1 MVNTTRSESK
11 DVTSKAQGSA
21 AREHSE
27 GLLGLSGLTREAEVQ
42 EGSRSSPTMMQGR
55 LVPGVTGIKC
65 WVRGVDLADSSVL
78 NSRLRWGREEV
89 QGAWRPQH
97 GPVTLP
103 GAPFSPGDN
112 SYKNQR
118 ILHRPKM
125 LVSGLLQST
134 WGAAAP
140 AAGCY
145 WEARSIVLP
154 CPHPQSRPLNYQG
167 SIFGLNPKRVFH
179 QTSPLDDQ

>member
-134 WGAAAP
+134 
-140 AAGCY
+140 CS
-145 WEARSIVLP
+145 E
-154 CPHPQSRPLNYQG
+154 HN
-167 SIFGLNPKRVFH
+167 KREG
-179 QTSPLDDQ
+179 

>member
-1 MVNTTRSESK
+1 MSLDRESSGQSWRLVVNTTHSESK
-11 DVTSKAQGSA
+11 DAISKAQSSA
-21 AREHSE
+21 ARGHSE
-27 GLLGLSGLTREAEVQ
+27 GLLGLSGLTREAQVQ
-42 EGSRSSPTMMQGR
+42 EGSSSSPTMMQGR
-55 LVPGVTGIKC
+55 PVPGVTGIKC

-78 NSRLRWGREEV
+78 NSRLRWRREEV

-103 GAPFSPGDN
+103 GAPFSLGDN

-134 WGAAAP
+134 CSEHNEREG
-140 AAGCY
+140 
-145 WEARSIVLP
+145 
-154 CPHPQSRPLNYQG
+154 
-167 SIFGLNPKRVFH
+167 
-179 QTSPLDDQ
+179 

>member
-89 QGAWRPQH
+89 QGAWRP
-97 GPVTLP
+97 
-103 GAPFSPGDN
+103 
-112 SYKNQR
+112 
-118 ILHRPKM
+118 
-125 LVSGLLQST
+125 
-134 WGAAAP
+134 
-140 AAGCY
+140 
-145 WEARSIVLP
+145 
-154 CPHPQSRPLNYQG
+154 
-167 SIFGLNPKRVFH
+167 
-179 QTSPLDDQ
+179 